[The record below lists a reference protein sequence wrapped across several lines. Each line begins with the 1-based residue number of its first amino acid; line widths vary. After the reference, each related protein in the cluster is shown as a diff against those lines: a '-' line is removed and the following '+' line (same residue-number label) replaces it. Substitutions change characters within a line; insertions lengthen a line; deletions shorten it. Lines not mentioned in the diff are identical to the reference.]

1 MSPAEKLI
9 KFSFA
14 SPSFFSSK
22 LLSMR
27 RRQKPEEKDGGEK
40 REGGEEGWT
49 CIVASTD
56 RSKSADSDMEVVLG
70 EEARNDR

>member
-1 MSPAEKLI
+1 MEGK
-9 KFSFA
+9 
-14 SPSFFSSK
+14 
-22 LLSMR
+22 
-27 RRQKPEEKDGGEK
+27 K
-40 REGGEEGWT
+40 REGGEKGWT